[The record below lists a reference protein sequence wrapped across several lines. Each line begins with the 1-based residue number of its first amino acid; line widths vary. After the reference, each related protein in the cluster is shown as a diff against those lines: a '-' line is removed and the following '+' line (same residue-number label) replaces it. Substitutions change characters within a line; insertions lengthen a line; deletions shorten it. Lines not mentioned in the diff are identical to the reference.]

1 MKMFFNVLYM
11 CPQVWCWARV
21 RTIHALWPSS
31 WDVSTLTSSL
41 YVTSMSI
48 KWKTCLSFWQ
58 VSTYPCSEHKL
69 HKPQLLQLLQLLQLW
84 SEGVTLV
91 TNMVINMFVPAS
103 VTIAKLFV
111 TSLKRSDSQNLSL
124 AQSAGH
130 RWTSLDIAGR
140 RVGHGWTLSPSV
152 LKCATLV
159 GKQND
164 SKIHAQFAQCVFS
177 VLSLSWQ
184 KPIDMKWLS
193 CLLYQSFLFWH
204 SMDTQVFSATDSD
217 GSSKRSQNKL
227 LWIILDHCLDLLD

>member
-1 MKMFFNVLYM
+1 MFFICVHRCDVGQECEPFMPYDHHLEM
-11 CPQVWCWARV
+11 SQPSRAASMSHLCPLNGRLACLSDKWARIPV
-21 RTIHALWPSS
+21 
-31 WDVSTLTSSL
+31 VSTNCTNHSCYSFYSCYSCDPKVWPLWRTWWSTCSSRPA
-41 YVTSMSI
+41 
-48 KWKTCLSFWQ
+48 WQ
-58 VSTYPCSEHKL
+58 
-69 HKPQLLQLLQLLQLW
+69 
-84 SEGVTLV
+84 
-91 TNMVINMFVPAS
+91 
-103 VTIAKLFV
+103 
-111 TSLKRSDSQNLSL
+111 SQNSL
-124 AQSAGH
+124 WRAWSGQTLRISHWPRA
-130 RWTSLDIAGR
+130 LDIAGR

-159 GKQND
+159 RKQND